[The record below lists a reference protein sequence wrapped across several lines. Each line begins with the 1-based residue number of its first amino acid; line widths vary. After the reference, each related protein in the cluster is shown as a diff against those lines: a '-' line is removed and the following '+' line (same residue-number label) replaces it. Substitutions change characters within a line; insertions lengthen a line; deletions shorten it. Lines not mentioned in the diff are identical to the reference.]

1 MIKKNGDLS
10 LKIKEARQNMTRK
23 FSEDQILKW
32 VYQATDALAYL
43 NSKKLMHRD
52 IKPA

>member
-10 LKIKEARQNMTRK
+10 RKIQEAKNMNRK

-32 VYQATDALAYL
+32 VYQATDALAFL
-43 NSKKLMHRD
+43 HSKKLMHRD